1 MDNYDPQSFHC
12 WVKLSK
18 RLVDSGLH
26 FAFLQKAA
34 RRKIQARTQPQT
46 YLWPWGPA
54 WNHIKGS
61 SPGDG
66 CSVVCHP
73 SSLQVSLVSGP
84 IHFPHGC
91 KWLEFSQNLLG
102 SLFLKQK
109 TLHFLVGGGAVS
121 FLSFEKNV
129 FHVSFLWAFFLNWK
143 KLFKI

>member
-1 MDNYDPQSFHC
+1 MDNYDPQSFYC
-12 WVKLSK
+12 WAKPSK

-66 CSVVCHP
+66 CWVVCHP
-73 SSLQVSLVSGP
+73 FSLQVSLVSGS

-91 KWLEFSQNLLG
+91 KWLEFSHEPSWLFVFKTKNLRFFG
-102 SLFLKQK
+102 GWGCCIISLFWEKR
-109 TLHFLVGGGAVS
+109 FSRFFPVS
-121 FLSFEKNV
+121 
-129 FHVSFLWAFFLNWK
+129 FFLNWK